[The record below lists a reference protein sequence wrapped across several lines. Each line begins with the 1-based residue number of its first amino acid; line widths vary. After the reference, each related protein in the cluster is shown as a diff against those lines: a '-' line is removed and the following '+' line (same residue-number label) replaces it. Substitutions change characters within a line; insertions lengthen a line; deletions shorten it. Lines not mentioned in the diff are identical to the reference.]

1 MFPFARCSFQV
12 TWQSSR
18 AKSRKPRAHD
28 PIGIDISRVGLL
40 ESDPPKGFSTEENSP
55 GHLLSSLGE
64 RWTEKFLAH
73 VRVSVAYTKVGKE
86 VASQWR
92 RIRVRDQF
100 PVQHQGLEAVL
111 LMHQAPVK
119 LCSWGMLNFD
129 AVRGANSTTSSQR
142 QRKPRKTIPIIF
154 SAETGRKASRFEE
167 P

>member
-100 PVQHQGLEAVL
+100 PVQHRSSRRSSSCIKQL
-111 LMHQAPVK
+111 
-119 LCSWGMLNFD
+119 WNY
-129 AVRGANSTTSSQR
+129 VRGACWISMPLEEQIR
-142 QRKPRKTIPIIF
+142 LQVRKDR
-154 SAETGRKASRFEE
+154 GNL
-167 P
+167 